1 MTLRE
6 GKERAQQTYLE
17 LMGQEWV
24 EQNARTIF
32 ESVQKADNDPNMV
45 VYTLYQALYDGS
57 SPAKEL
63 INRLKNIQKIP
74 EKTEHKTIFVLDLL
88 NDRVEIAETY

>member
-1 MTLRE
+1 
-6 GKERAQQTYLE
+6 
-17 LMGQEWV
+17 
-24 EQNARTIF
+24 
-32 ESVQKADNDPNMV
+32 MV

-63 INRLKNIQKIP
+63 WMRLKAIQEVP
-74 EKTEHKTIFVLDLL
+74 ENTEHKTVFVLDLK